1 MKKNLNFGAYILV
14 HRIYFLFYKG
24 RRPWKLNQNDWG
36 GKEITLCNVLNSISG
51 ESHWEMDRKSKGKAV
66 LTESDTGF
74 NYSPAGLSILVVDH
88 DQKSLQEVVTNLR
101 KCKHQYKGLFW
112 SPFWLSFLFDGVLID
127 TSHICERC
135 FSLKNSKG
143 FFDDFLILHWW
154 PQPSLYLLHVAASVM
169 SHLSLSALSKWERRT
184 FLDADDDLL

>member
-1 MKKNLNFGAYILV
+1 M
-14 HRIYFLFYKG
+14 
-24 RRPWKLNQNDWG
+24 
-36 GKEITLCNVLNSISG
+36 NSISG

-101 KCKHQYKGLFW
+101 KCKHQYEGLFW
-112 SPFWLSFLFDGVLID
+112 SSFWLSFLFDGVIID

-135 FSLKNSKG
+135 LSLKK
-143 FFDDFLILHWW
+143 FKRVFWW
-154 PQPSLYLLHVAASVM
+154 LSHLTLVTTALSSPSAWVK
-169 SHLSLSALSKWERRT
+169 SHLSLSQHCLSEREKDIPRCWWRPFVDGLCRSPRMNMGHPLFLCIMLGLREMEWERWWMS
-184 FLDADDDLL
+184 